1 MGIWGEKFNKIYE
14 ETRDK
19 NWIHFWRTLVLVQI
33 LNYKLK
39 GSGAGRGGEGGKKG
53 AKKIK

>member
-39 GSGAGRGGEGGKKG
+39 GSGAGRGREGGKKG